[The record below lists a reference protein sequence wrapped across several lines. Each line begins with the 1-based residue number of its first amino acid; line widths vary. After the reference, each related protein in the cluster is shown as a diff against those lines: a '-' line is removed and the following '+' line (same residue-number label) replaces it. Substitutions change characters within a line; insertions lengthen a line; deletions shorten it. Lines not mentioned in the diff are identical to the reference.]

1 MTNLERDEFSAIDER
16 SHPHVKLQDACV
28 LCSDFVFKF
37 VLDNPWDFGELKAMM
52 NMWRFLGKL
61 NKMRAL

>member
-37 VLDNPWDFGELKAMM
+37 VLDNP
-52 NMWRFLGKL
+52 
-61 NKMRAL
+61 